1 MPIGAGLMPDFA
13 SMEIPADFL
22 NFVEDFN
29 TPEELV
35 MSGHFELK
43 FFLHLFLTI
52 NFIADSIANFII
64 MYICNIYSTKVKS
77 CVYLYVHNWLAG

>member
-1 MPIGAGLMPDFA
+1 MNITESIGAGLMPDFA

-43 FFLHLFLTI
+43 I
-52 NFIADSIANFII
+52 FIPDLIANFII
-64 MYICNIYSTKVKS
+64 M
-77 CVYLYVHNWLAG
+77 